1 MWRTRLRET
10 TTTTTTTIMTTTT
23 TEMISWGGVMMQRLG
38 GEVRLVSGAGAIRRR
53 NCRCFVNRC
62 DRLRLGAR
70 ITLMVVVV
78 VTMAVLRI
86 LAALGG
92 ATATEKGVAE
102 AVVVVVVVAAVA
114 VGVVGG
120 RSGRMGK
127 GGQSANGTERDN
139 GGSTRSKSGGTDGM
153 TASAMAPLAGGS
165 KALFLPR

>member
-1 MWRTRLRET
+1 
-10 TTTTTTTIMTTTT
+10 
-23 TEMISWGGVMMQRLG
+23 MMQRLG

-102 AVVVVVVVAAVA
+102 VVVVAAVVVVVVAAVA

-139 GGSTRSKSGGTDGM
+139 GGSTRSKSGGMDGM